1 MITMAL
7 HLEGKAVVVTGANAG
22 IGLETAKL
30 FLKEGARVVG
40 ASRRIDQLEAIPSDN
55 LVPTSVDLST
65 PEGPDVLIQTA
76 MDAFGQI
83 DILVNNVGIAPMR
96 NGFLQVSDE
105 DWNTVMNTNFM
116 SMVRVTRAAL
126 PHMIKRKQG
135 FIISISSEVG
145 QLPDPM
151 LPDYS
156 VSKAAMLSLSKSIA
170 QEFGPK
176 GIRSNIVFP
185 GPIRTPLWDQAG
197 GFADGLADQYN
208 MEKEEAI
215 EHFAKNVRQLPLE
228 RLGKPE
234 EVATVIAF
242 LASDQASFVTGSE
255 YMVNGGSLKQL

>member
-1 MITMAL
+1 
-7 HLEGKAVVVTGANAG
+7 
-22 IGLETAKL
+22 
-30 FLKEGARVVG
+30 
-40 ASRRIDQLEAIPSDN
+40 
-55 LVPTSVDLST
+55 
-65 PEGPDVLIQTA
+65 
-76 MDAFGQI
+76 
-83 DILVNNVGIAPMR
+83 MR